1 MSDTNEIGLL
11 LKNLLKKNAMSMRK
25 LSVLTN
31 IDTATISRIINGKR
45 RPTPEHIQ
53 KFAKFFDYPVDKMFT
68 VAGYLPSEASTQSED
83 IFDSVESIQSEL
95 FSSNHYKE
103 TFSIKEVQEQLQKYN
118 HYALTDE
125 GKGLVADKFTEKVQK
140 VEGVGPF
147 IQQLKEYYQRFSN
160 KKGNIRELAVMGA
173 ALIYFIISVDV
184 IPDYIFPI
192 GYLDDAVAIKISAK
206 LLPAKG

>member
-1 MSDTNEIGLL
+1 MSETNEIGLL
-11 LKNLLKKNAMSMRK
+11 LKSLLKKNTMSMRK
-25 LSVLTN
+25 LSTLTN

-53 KFAKFFDYPVDKMFT
+53 KFAKFLDYPVDKMFT
-68 VAGYLPSEASTQSED
+68 VAGYLPSEASNQSED
-83 IFDSVESIQSEL
+83 ILDSIESIQSEL
-95 FSSNHYKE
+95 FSSNHYNE
-103 TFSIKEVQEQLQKYN
+103 TFSIKEVQEQLQKFN

-125 GKGLVADKFTEKVQK
+125 GKGLVADKFEEKVQK

-147 IQQLKEYYQRFSN
+147 ILQLKEFYQRFSN
-160 KKGNIRELAVMGA
+160 RKGNITELAVMGA
-173 ALIYFIISVDV
+173 ALIYFIMSVDV

-206 LLPAKG
+206 LLPTKG